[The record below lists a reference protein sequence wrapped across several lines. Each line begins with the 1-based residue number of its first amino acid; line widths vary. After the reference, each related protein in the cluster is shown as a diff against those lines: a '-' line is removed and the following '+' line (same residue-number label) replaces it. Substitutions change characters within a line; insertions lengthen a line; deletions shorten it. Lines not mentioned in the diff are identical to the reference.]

1 MREYLD
7 YIQQHAPE
15 QAARVRGASVGE
27 VERLEALVGRRL
39 PSRYRE
45 FLLHFGTEPGDLGIP
60 QADFRMDRTLA
71 FHETTRPLPP
81 ARFLFIAAH
90 EEDPYFDYYLD
101 CASAEAAD
109 GEVVRAE
116 SPGALLN
123 PDKVWRDFASLQDM
137 LFLAAFKRRM
147 EQLPHRRAFTPA
159 FERSAQGLMVIPPG
173 TLDSASSV
181 AERLGFERLS
191 QTGPQVRLF
200 ERGDAAFFV
209 SQAPG
214 NGGVSSGLAVQ
225 SVRELERLADI
236 ISDNTALM

>member
-7 YIQQHAPE
+7 YIQQHDPE
-15 QAARVRGASVGE
+15 RAAQVRGSPVGE

-39 PSRYRE
+39 PATYRE
-45 FLLHFGTEPGDLGIP
+45 FLLHFGQEPGDLGIP
-60 QADFRMDRTLA
+60 QADFRMSRTLA

-101 CASAEAAD
+101 CASPEAPD

-116 SPGALLN
+116 TPGALLN
-123 PDKVWRDFASLQDM
+123 PDKVWRDFASLRDM

-159 FERSAQGLMVIPPG
+159 FERGTQGLMVIPPG
-173 TLDSASSV
+173 VLDSATTV
-181 AERLGFERLS
+181 AEQLGFERLS
-191 QTGPQVRLF
+191 LTGPRVRLF
-200 ERGDAAFFV
+200 ERGDAAFYV

-225 SVRELERLADI
+225 GARELERLSEI
-236 ISDNTALM
+236 IRDNTTLM